1 MVLFHEGQH
10 RADFQLPEPGVVE
23 VGVVE
28 GLPHIARRPLYL
40 APSGQVLGEHP
51 ERRRLLRRGLEVKD
65 GRFAERLD
73 RLVVPAQAVLEPAG
87 GRRENGALMVIEVFV
102 GEKVPE
108 RGDALL
114 VPGAL
119 HQVVRLIFPPRG
131 RAFGNHLENLP
142 AVLLP
147 HPGILVPIRGRLGIA
162 AGGIVQP
169 HLHLV
174 VFQERLGG
182 NPLHV
187 QGVHHVERLL
197 VQAGRY
203 QAERRGAAGFDP
215 GVGQVR
221 RGREPGHLLRV
232 RIGRIV
238 LVALVFLIQLARD
251 AVALPVVQ
259 RGAEAAAQ
267 LPDPGLLPRVIL
279 LLLRQLRIQFVQPRL
294 PQRNQRQKKQRNDMK
309 QLHHYAAS

>member
-1 MVLFHEGQH
+1 
-10 RADFQLPEPGVVE
+10 
-23 VGVVE
+23 
-28 GLPHIARRPLYL
+28 
-40 APSGQVLGEHP
+40 
-51 ERRRLLRRGLEVKD
+51 
-65 GRFAERLD
+65 
-73 RLVVPAQAVLEPAG
+73 
-87 GRRENGALMVIEVFV
+87 MVIEVLV
-102 GEKVPE
+102 GEQAAE
-108 RGDALL
+108 CGDALL

-119 HQVVRLIFPPRG
+119 HQVVRPVFPPDG
-131 RAFGNHLENLP
+131 RFLRNHLHDLP

-147 HPGILVPIRGRLGIA
+147 HPGILVPVRGRLGIA

-197 VQAGRY
+197 VQAGGY
-203 QAERRGAAGFDP
+203 QAERRGATGFYA

-221 RGREPGHLLRV
+221 RGREPGHLLRI

-259 RGAEAAAQ
+259 RSAEAAAQ

-279 LLLRQLRIQFVQPRL
+279 RFFRQLRIQFVQPRL
-294 PQRNQRQKKQRNDMK
+294 PFPPLQRNQRQKKQRNDMK
-309 QLHHYAAS
+309 PLHHYAAS